1 MQNKL
6 KVLALARNVFTVAAC
21 QEHFYAANT
30 RYKVCGRLAQLH
42 LLGRYMRWIV
52 GINRT
57 LCLHEYD
64 IFKMFS

>member
-6 KVLALARNVFTVAAC
+6 KVLALARNAFTVAAC

-42 LLGRYMRWIV
+42 LHGRYIQ
-52 GINRT
+52 
-57 LCLHEYD
+57 HEVD
-64 IFKMFS
+64 GRNQ